1 MQQNIIFC
9 AYFLHAF
16 PIAFRGGDNTAA
28 SRHGLKAQGAN
39 GFRPFCQNHLFN
51 RVSGAFAVGFAR
63 QIPLGAVFQTMG
75 NPHEAWRKGS
85 VLGVALI
92 LATGGKRCNGG
103 AVIITVTIQDL
114 MLFAA
119 IALMCDLT
127 HHFKGFFI
135 RLRSRV
141 TIINPAH
148 TRHFANQ
155 FFREQR
161 PGDRAGR
168 AREIVKLNQ
177 LVAHRVGNAFA
188 PIADVNGPNAARD
201 SVNMF
206 FSVLIPNLNSLALD
220 NNPRVIGFK
229 RLVLYQVMPDMGA
242 VSFDHMGNI
251 VIVKRSVHLTSP
263 CSICARSL
271 GGFCFLF
278 ASFSLILML
287 SIGPVDN

>member
-1 MQQNIIFC
+1 MQQNIIFY

-39 GFRPFCQNHLFN
+39 GFRSFCQNHLLN
-51 RVSGAFAVGFAR
+51 RVSGAFAVGFAC
-63 QIPLGAVFQTMG
+63 QIPLGAVFQAMG
-75 NPHEAWRKGS
+75 NPDESRRKGS
-85 VLGVALI
+85 VLGVTLI
-92 LATGGKRCNGG
+92 LATGGQRCDGG
-103 AVIITVTIQDL
+103 AVIIAVTIQDF
-114 MLFAA
+114 MFFAA
-119 IALMCDLT
+119 IALMCDLA

-141 TIINPAH
+141 AIINPAH
-148 TRHFANQ
+148 TWHFANQ

-161 PGDRAGR
+161 PRNRPRRASK
-168 AREIVKLNQ
+168 IVKLDQ
-177 LVAHRVGNAFA
+177 LVAYRVGDAFA
-188 PIADVNGPNAARD
+188 PIADINRPDAARD
-201 SVNMF
+201 TVNMF
-206 FSVLIPNLNSLALD
+206 FSVLIPNLNAFAFD
-220 NNPRVIGFK
+220 NNPGVIGFK
-229 RLVLYQVMPDMGA
+229 RFVLDKVMPDMGA

-271 GGFCFLF
+271 GRLCFLF
-278 ASFSLILML
+278 GSFSLILRL